1 VRVLILGAAG
11 IVGGAMRAECARRGW
26 PTAAAGRERV
36 DVTRRDRVAEAIAGA
51 SAELVVNCAALTRV
65 DDCETERE
73 LAFRVNGEGAG
84 IAAEEAARAGARAIQ
99 ISTDYVFDGL
109 GEAPY
114 REDHPTAPRS
124 VYGASKLDGELRSLA
139 AGALV
144 VRTSW
149 IFGRGGPNF
158 VDAIRRR
165 VESGSEPL
173 RVVDDQLGAPT
184 WAPFLARALADLGES
199 GSGGIVHYQNR
210 EPVTWYGFACEIA
223 RQLGRPVEIRPVT
236 SAEFP
241 RPAPRPAYSV
251 LDVARFEALA
261 GRRVELWSE
270 GLAAH
275 LGSSEE
281 RR

>member
-1 VRVLILGAAG
+1 MRVLILGAAG
-11 IVGGAMRAECARRGW
+11 IVGGAMRGECARRGW
-26 PTAAAGRERV
+26 TPSAADREAV
-36 DVTRRDRVAEAIAGA
+36 DVTRRDAVARAVAA
-51 SAELVVNCAALTRV
+51 AAAELVVNCAALTRV

-84 IAAEEAARAGARAIQ
+84 IVAEEAARAGARAIQ
-99 ISTDYVFDGL
+99 ISTDYVFDGQ
-109 GEAPY
+109 GREPY
-114 REDHPTAPRS
+114 REDHPTGPRS
-124 VYGASKLDGELRSLA
+124 VYGASKLDGERRALA

-149 IFGRGGPNF
+149 VFGRGGPNF
-158 VDAIRRR
+158 VDAIRGRI
-165 VESGSEPL
+165 ESGAGPL

-199 GSGGIVHYQNR
+199 GVDGIVHYQNR

-223 RQLGRPVEIRPVT
+223 RRMGRPVEIQPVA

-251 LDVARFEALA
+251 LDVSRFEALT

-270 GLAAH
+270 GLEAH
-275 LGSSEE
+275 LGSAEE